1 MSAHENA
8 KTFSK
13 RSASKN
19 EITDRFSDRE
29 VIEVLLEGL
38 AWVLGFELMGRRKA
52 LRSVIPLRWL
62 GDEHSRGVGKS
73 EPLSWV
79 LRSLCEEGCSR

>member
-1 MSAHENA
+1 LSVHEIA

-29 VIEVLLEGL
+29 VVEVLLEGL
-38 AWVLGFELMGRRKA
+38 AWVLGFERMGRRNA
-52 LRSVIPLRWL
+52 LRSVKPLRWL
-62 GDEHSRGVGKS
+62 GEEHLRGVGKS
-73 EPLSWV
+73 RPLS
-79 LRSLCEEGCSR
+79 